1 MVHNNAETDKYLVL
15 PTAELRKLIEA
26 HKKQFGTLEALCID
40 LCGGV
45 ETAGRMLHRLLG
57 WWQKS
62 RHPEGWVYKSHVD
75 WYAELR
81 IQEKQLP
88 KANAALALAGVET
101 KLLKGRLPS
110 PCKHYRLLPDKFA
123 AALARLLRLDLTWLK
138 NFLLP
143 FEKSI
148 ALKMESRNPQNRQ
161 IEMPGLGTPTA
172 GSTTDSSSLHNR
184 NLNSK
189 QQAAAGADKSLHDSG
204 EQPIPEGVQE
214 GHPPVHENAAH
225 GGDTPL
231 PVPQGFPL
239 HVQMLIGEPYK
250 LDSGVALA
258 YVEKY
263 GTARSEFCAEEA
275 IRRGN
280 NPAGMW
286 RYFLDTGWY
295 KDVPAQ
301 PAHEN
306 DYVNHTSS
314 AADDTPPTREEL
326 EAEWRRRHP
335 APKTTPVPDSAAAA
349 QWRSAFAQLEIQLD
363 KANFETWLRDAQ
375 FVDFEDG
382 APGVFVIGVRN
393 NYARDMLTHR
403 LYRSVQKVVSYV
415 VGVDV
420 DLRFEVQERQ
430 RAEGAQDEMPL
441 FKILANPRLS
451 RLYDMTDEELAEAL
465 NVPVVGT

>member
-1 MVHNNAETDKYLVL
+1 MADYDKYLVL
-15 PTAELRKLIEA
+15 PTSELRKLIEG
-26 HKKQFGTLEALCID
+26 HKQEFGTLEALCID

-45 ETAGRMLHRLLG
+45 DAAGRMLYRLLG

-101 KLLKGRLPS
+101 RLLKGRLPS
-110 PCKHYRLLPDKFA
+110 PCKHYRLLPDQFA

-204 EQPIPEGVQE
+204 EQSIPEGVQE

-225 GGDTPL
+225 GGDTPSPVSAAPL
-231 PVPQGFPL
+231 PQQVEILTGS
-239 HVQMLIGEPYK
+239 PYR
-250 LDSGVALA
+250 LDKNVAWA

-263 GTARSEFCAEEA
+263 GTARAEFCAEEA

-280 NPAGMW
+280 HPAGMW

-295 KDVPAQ
+295 KDVPEQ
-301 PAHEN
+301 PMHQN
-306 DYVNHTSS
+306 DDVNHATS
-314 AADDTPPTREEL
+314 AEDITLTREEL

-335 APKTTPVPDSAAAA
+335 EPKPAAAALSGAAA
-349 QWRSAFAQLEIQLD
+349 QWRSAFAQLEIQID
-363 KANFETWLRDAQ
+363 QANFETWLRDAQ
-375 FVDFEDG
+375 FVDFEHGEDG
-382 APGVFVIGVRN
+382 APGTFVIGVRN

-403 LYRSVQKVVSYV
+403 LYSSVQRVVADR
-415 VGVDV
+415 VGSDV
-420 DLRFEVQERQ
+420 ELRFEVQGKR
-430 RAEGAQDEMPL
+430 RDDGQDEMPL
-441 FKILANPRLS
+441 FKILANPRLYK
-451 RLYDMTDEELAEAL
+451 LHTMTDEELAEAL